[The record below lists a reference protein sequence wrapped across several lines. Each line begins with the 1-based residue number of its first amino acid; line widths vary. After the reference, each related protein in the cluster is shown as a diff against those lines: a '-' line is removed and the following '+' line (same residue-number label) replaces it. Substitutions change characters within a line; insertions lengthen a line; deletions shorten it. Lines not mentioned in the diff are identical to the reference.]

1 MVEREKI
8 VFIPLGGGQNVGASC
23 YFLKLGDS
31 NILLDCGIGF
41 NDELIFAPNFYTL
54 LTSNYIQSLKQI
66 SQIFISHAHLDHVGY
81 LINYLPDFL
90 SNFGQSA
97 IYMTD
102 TTFILLEYQMNFK
115 QSKITKQMHQFQN
128 FITKVSYL
136 QHIPFANTE
145 VTFFRAG
152 HIPGA
157 MMTLFN
163 YKNKKILYTGDYSIK
178 DTPLTSACQFPDDDI
193 DILIMCGLH
202 AKHANYNNLDGYL
215 PFIVNK
221 MRNMLDSGRSGYYCI
236 PQLSKSVEFL
246 EYISRSLPSNVPI
259 YIDDTILNLV
269 RYFEKLYIPLMKKN
283 IYPLSVTPKKFP
295 NIVLGTTHFSPYVGA
310 NYDKI
315 DVKFSLHDDF
325 DDIITFVKKINP
337 KLAIVVHSPSSNDLI
352 EETIEQ
358 RLMIDANCRTQFI
371 FAENQEIYVL

>member
-1 MVEREKI
+1 M
-8 VFIPLGGGQNVGASC
+8 
-23 YFLKLGDS
+23 
-31 NILLDCGIGF
+31 
-41 NDELIFAPNFYTL
+41 
-54 LTSNYIQSLKQI
+54 
-66 SQIFISHAHLDHVGY
+66 
-81 LINYLPDFL
+81 
-90 SNFGQSA
+90 
-97 IYMTD
+97 
-102 TTFILLEYQMNFK
+102 
-115 QSKITKQMHQFQN
+115 
-128 FITKVSYL
+128 
-136 QHIPFANTE
+136 
-145 VTFFRAG
+145 
-152 HIPGA
+152 
-157 MMTLFN
+157 
-163 YKNKKILYTGDYSIK
+163 
-178 DTPLTSACQFPDDDI
+178 
-193 DILIMCGLH
+193 
-202 AKHANYNNLDGYL
+202 
-215 PFIVNK
+215 
-221 MRNMLDSGRSGYYCI
+221 
-236 PQLSKSVEFL
+236 